1 MKMQNSLK
9 KTDFDNYFKI
19 DRYYKFKFREESWSS
34 FSRPAER
41 YLAPSTPM
49 LLDLFEIIKEKL
61 KTDLKK
67 D

>member
-19 DRYYKFKFREESWSS
+19 DRYSKFNSKEESWSS

-49 LLDLFEIIKEKL
+49 LLLPF
-61 KTDLKK
+61 
-67 D
+67 